1 MTSRCNFLS
10 GARLMVG
17 VSAAISFG
25 HVFAANQCITT
36 AGTYGAVTITQSAG
50 CTEPGFNPLN
60 YEGMDGFGLGTDMDN
75 TAGVACTIGF
85 DHPIRTSSITI
96 DMSGHNPGDDTS
108 FTTSSGTYTPISA
121 DLDPTPLPTSPSA
134 TDPLAVSG
142 NLIVTSGFGS
152 GTFRFTNAPPET
164 TTSLTINHASQGYG
178 TFFRVCLDDADVS
191 PPVLADD
198 SFTVSRSAPTA
209 LDVLPND
216 EAGVT
221 LDTSYALTLS
231 NAAAGA
237 LAYSGGQI
245 QFTPTGTFTAPAT
258 FQYQACNA
266 ASVCSIAT
274 VTLTP
279 QAIAPSAPT
288 PVPGLGAIGL
298 LALTPMIGLAGIAGF
313 SRRRK
318 Q

>member
-1 MTSRCNFLS
+1 MTMKVKFLS
-10 GARLMVG
+10 GLRVMVG
-17 VSAAISFG
+17 VSAAMSAAHAI
-25 HVFAANQCITT
+25 AANQCITT
-36 AGTYGAVTITQSAG
+36 AGAYGAVNVTQSSG
-50 CTEPGFNPLN
+50 CVEPGFSPFN
-60 YEGMDGFGLGTDMDN
+60 YEGMDGFAIGTNPAN
-75 TAGVACTIGF
+75 TSGVTCTIGF
-85 DHPIRTSSITI
+85 DHPILMSSISI
-96 DMSGHNPGDDTS
+96 DMNGHNPGDDTS

-134 TDPLAVSG
+134 IDPLEVSG
-142 NLIVTSGFGS
+142 NLIITTGAGS

-164 TTSLTINHASQGYG
+164 TTTLTINHASQGAG

>member
-1 MTSRCNFLS
+1 MTNKMKHLQWF
-10 GARLMVG
+10 VG
-17 VSAAISFG
+17 LTAAISVG
-25 HVFAANQCITT
+25 HSMAANQCITT
-36 AGTYGAVTITQSAG
+36 AGTYGAVTVTESAG
-50 CTEPGFNPLN
+50 CSEPGFNPFT
-60 YEGMDGFGLGTDMDN
+60 YEGMDGFGLGTN
-75 TAGVACTIGF
+75 TANTSGVVCTIGF
-85 DHPIRTSSITI
+85 DHPIRTSSISI
-96 DMSGHNPGDDTS
+96 DMNGHNPGDDTS
-108 FTTSSGTYTPISA
+108 FSTSSGLYTPVAA
-121 DLDPTPLPTSPSA
+121 DLNPTPLPTSTTAP
-134 TDPLAVSG
+134 DPLEVSG
-142 NLIVTSGFGS
+142 NLIVTRGFGS
-152 GTFRFTNAPPET
+152 GTFRFTNSPPET
-164 TTSLTINHASQGYG
+164 TTSLTINHASQGAG
-178 TFFRVCLDDADVS
+178 TFIRVCFDDADVS
-191 PPVLADD
+191 PPVVADD
-198 SFTVSRSAPTA
+198 SFTVSRSTPTS

-245 QFTPTGTFTAPAT
+245 QFTPTSAFTAPAT

-266 ASVCSIAT
+266 ASVCAIAT

-279 QAIAPSAPT
+279 QAIVPSAPT